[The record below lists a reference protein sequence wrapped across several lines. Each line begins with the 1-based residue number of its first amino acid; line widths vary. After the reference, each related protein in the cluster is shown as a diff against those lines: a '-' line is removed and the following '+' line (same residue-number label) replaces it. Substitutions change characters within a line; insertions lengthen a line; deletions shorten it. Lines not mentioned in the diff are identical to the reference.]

1 MDSHCNLA
9 DVDATR
15 QFGDV
20 TSAGEW
26 DLYERP
32 VESIVEA
39 AGPLG
44 DAGCATMLGRL
55 AQDINDV
62 CCGGRGDECTDSAPR
77 TCTEEC
83 ATIWMPFAGQ
93 CSEWLRDT
101 AGADSPLI
109 VVTALCEI
117 QQLGR
122 YKPGKRRGRCNDED
136 LQEFSD
142 QMSPACCGPDGDLC
156 ADLAGAGV
164 DANTG
169 AITLPTP
176 LMNGQP
182 YCKPTPDLGGV
193 SNFCGRHL
201 F

>member
-1 MDSHCNLA
+1 MPRVSL
-9 DVDATR
+9 
-15 QFGDV
+15 V
-20 TSAGEW
+20 TSHQLASGTCTRGRW
-26 DLYERP
+26 SPSSRQ
-32 VESIVEA
+32 
-39 AGPLG
+39 
-44 DAGCATMLGRL
+44 LGRL
-55 AQDINDV
+55 ATLV
-62 CCGGRGDECTDSAPR
+62 VRLCSAVSPRTSTMCAVMEDECTDSAPR